1 MQNTIQMCNNFM
13 QFVHTGI
20 RMALKTPIFSQ
31 YIQTRKNCSYHL
43 FMHMPGLPI
52 STNIALHLF
61 SHLDDPVHHIL
72 TSPKQFCLL
81 NSRVLQ
87 QLPPRLLYFPSDFTG
102 VHLKTMHIFWY
113 HYSIHMEELR
123 KSQNTAKIASLQPQ
137 NQNWYL
143 KKIEC

>member
-1 MQNTIQMCNNFM
+1 
-13 QFVHTGI
+13 
-20 RMALKTPIFSQ
+20 
-31 YIQTRKNCSYHL
+31 
-43 FMHMPGLPI
+43 MPGLSI
-52 STNIALHLF
+52 STNIVLYLF

-87 QLPPRLLYFPSDFTG
+87 QLPPCLLYFPSDFTG
-102 VHLKTMHIFWY
+102 VHLKTTHIFWY

-137 NQNWYL
+137 NQNWYIKCRSNYSIPACINFAMQITCESL
-143 KKIEC
+143 RWSNIC